1 MARSSSDPRQRRSTA
16 RPDREQEYGD
26 DVAACLL
33 RGVRWPPDELTR
45 IGAEHGGQI
54 VLDER
59 LNDYLELALRQ
70 AKARRPNVSI
80 QTMRHP
86 QFPAEEFVPVEI
98 TIDPFRLGRQ
108 FRSGYHLFVKRKRL
122 L

>member
-1 MARSSSDPRQRRSTA
+1 MRKILDTKHGLPLSNSSGVSCTA
-16 RPDREQEYGD
+16 SIR
-26 DVAACLL
+26 L
-33 RGVRWPPDELTR
+33 RGANWTR
-45 IGAEHGGQI
+45 DRLREIGLEHGGQI

-80 QTMRHP
+80 QIMRHP